1 MKHYDTIIIGAGA
14 SGLKA
19 AHELQKRGKNAL
31 IIDMGE
37 KPARKV
43 AISGGGNCNFTN
55 TNADYTHYFGQNPQF
70 VRSGLAQFTPFDML
84 NWVKSHDIEYIEK
97 EPGRYFCKNGTQE
110 IINALITDAGDTE
123 TKYKTNVID
132 VCKNNELFVVK
143 TNHGD
148 FVSNAIIVATGGV
161 SYPHLGVSNI
171 GHIIAKKFGHKII
184 PLRPALCAIKTKSF
198 PNELAGISIN
208 VLISTNN
215 RLIYDDLLFTHFG
228 LGGPAIYRATLSD
241 TNKIIINFAPNKN
254 VFEILKNAKQR
265 NGRKNI
271 ANILGEFMPNKL
283 ARFFTKNDTRNIAD
297 YKDIELENL
306 ANTITHFEILDA
318 QTIGM
323 QSAEVT
329 LGGIDTKN
337 ISSKTMES
345 KICPKLFFAG
355 EVIDVTGDLGGFN
368 LQWAFSSGVVAG
380 KNA

>member
-19 AHELQKRGKNAL
+19 AHELQKRGKHAL

-123 TKYKTNVID
+123 IKYKTNVID

-148 FVSNAIIVATGGV
+148 FVSNAIIIATGGV

-184 PLRPALCAIKTKSF
+184 PLRPALCAIKTQSF
-198 PNELAGISIN
+198 PNELAGISTN

-241 TNKIIINFAPNKN
+241 INKIIINFAPNKN